1 MKPMRAFP
9 RHRPLFR
16 AHAHDDGF
24 GLAEIMV
31 AMFILAILSIAIL
44 PLLVQALQVSAQ
56 NATIASATQLMQNH
70 VEQVRSVQTCD
81 GLDSIA
87 GVNTTVADSRGVS
100 FDITGEVI
108 GDDCPDVLPG
118 VIEYRVDVARND
130 APTEVLSST
139 TTLVLVMTVSG
150 P

>member
-1 MKPMRAFP
+1 VESMRAFP
-9 RHRPLFR
+9 RDASSSPARTR
-16 AHAHDDGF
+16 EDGF

-44 PLLVQALQVSAQ
+44 PLLVQALQVSAR

-70 VEQVRSVQTCD
+70 VEKVRDVKTCD
-81 GLDSIA
+81 GVAAVS
-87 GVNTTVADSRGVS
+87 GVETTIADSRGVS
-100 FDITGEVI
+100 FDITGTIV
-108 GDDCPDVLPG
+108 GDACPADLPG

-130 APTEVLSST
+130 APTETVST
-139 TTLVLVMTVSG
+139 TTTFVLVSTESG